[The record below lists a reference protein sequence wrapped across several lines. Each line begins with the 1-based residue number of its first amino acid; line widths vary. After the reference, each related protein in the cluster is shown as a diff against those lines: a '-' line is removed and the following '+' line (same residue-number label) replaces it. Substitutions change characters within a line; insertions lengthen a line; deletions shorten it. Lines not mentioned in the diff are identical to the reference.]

1 MARQRKRNRCNGGW
15 LNVDGTTGM
24 VNARPTRHIV
34 LKDGTAK
41 AAGRTHAPLVEN
53 MSRNFK
59 LLQ

>member
-1 MARQRKRNRCNGGW
+1 
-15 LNVDGTTGM
+15 M